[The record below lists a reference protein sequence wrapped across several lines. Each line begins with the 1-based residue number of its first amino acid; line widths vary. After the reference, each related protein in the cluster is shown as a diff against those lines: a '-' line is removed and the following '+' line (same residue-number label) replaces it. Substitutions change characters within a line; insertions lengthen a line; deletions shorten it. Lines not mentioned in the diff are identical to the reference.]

1 MTADVPETASFIAS
15 ETGSH
20 TASDTGSE
28 TGSDTA
34 SDTAS
39 ETGSDTASFI
49 ASETGS
55 DTASDTGS
63 HRCGFVALAGRPNS
77 GKSTLINR
85 IVGTKVSITSSKP
98 QTTRVPVR
106 GVLTRS
112 DAQVVLVDTPGIHK
126 PRTAHGRSL
135 NAAAWEALHDADA
148 VCLVIDASAPYGRGD
163 AFIASSL
170 PPDSVVVVTKSDLVG
185 PETMLAQLAATSELD
200 FEAYFPVS
208 GRTGEG
214 VDALVDHLVSRLPES
229 PAQYEP
235 GTVTDS
241 PEAFWVAELVREQL
255 LESTRHEL
263 PHSIATHLTDYEWPL
278 IRCEV
283 VVERPSQ
290 KAIVI
295 GKGGAT
301 LKSVG
306 TAVRSQL
313 PDGAYLQLAVRVDKN
328 WQRRPQARDRPGH

>member
-1 MTADVPETASFIAS
+1 MKPEAERS
-15 ETGSH
+15 
-20 TASDTGSE
+20 
-28 TGSDTA
+28 
-34 SDTAS
+34 
-39 ETGSDTASFI
+39 
-49 ASETGS
+49 
-55 DTASDTGS
+55 GS
-63 HRCGFVALAGRPNS
+63 HRCGIVAVAGRPNS

-85 IVGTKVSITSSKP
+85 IVGRKVSIISDKP
-98 QTTRVPVR
+98 QTTRMPVR
-106 GVLTRS
+106 GVMTRP

-135 NAAAWEALHDADA
+135 NAAASESLHGTDV

-163 AFIASSL
+163 AFIAQSL
-170 PPDSVVVVTKSDLVG
+170 PPDSVVVVTKSDIVG
-185 PETMLAQLAATSELD
+185 PEVMLKQLAATAELD

-214 VDALVDHLVSRLPES
+214 VDALIDHLVGRMPEG
-229 PAQYEP
+229 PALYPP
-235 GTVTDS
+235 GTVSDS
-241 PEAFWVAELVREQL
+241 SEAFWVAELVREEL
-255 LESTRHEL
+255 LKSTRQEL
-263 PHSIATHLTDYEWPL
+263 PHSIATRVTDYEWPL

-328 WQRRPQARDRPGH
+328 WQRRPHAKHWAAG